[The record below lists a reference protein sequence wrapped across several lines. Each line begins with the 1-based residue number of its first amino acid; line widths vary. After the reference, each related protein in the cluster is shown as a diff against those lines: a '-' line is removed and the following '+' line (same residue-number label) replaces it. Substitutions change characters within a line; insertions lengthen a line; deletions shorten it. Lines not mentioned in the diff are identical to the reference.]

1 MLNRISRPKGIL
13 NDPVRSD
20 EALERLNQCSPRRAR
35 AYPICQVG
43 SQTPTNSNGEI
54 APFGTAIGNVSRTKR
69 NKLNYFNALWLG
81 RQDSNLRMAAS
92 KAAALPLGD
101 APAMRRSKSARD
113 RHIAAD
119 ARKKSPPDDGL
130 RLSLS
135 FPPNP
140 S

>member
-1 MLNRISRPKGIL
+1 
-13 NDPVRSD
+13 
-20 EALERLNQCSPRRAR
+20 
-35 AYPICQVG
+35 
-43 SQTPTNSNGEI
+43 
-54 APFGTAIGNVSRTKR
+54 
-69 NKLNYFNALWLG
+69 
-81 RQDSNLRMAAS
+81 
-92 KAAALPLGD
+92 
-101 APAMRRSKSARD
+101 MRRSKSARD